1 MKLALMAFA
10 SILVVGH
17 RCVGKETI
25 ITRFLEHIPFTF
37 FPHSN
42 VFRCR
47 FWNNSFFTITD
58 ISINEYNGDLENLI
72 QNSTAFIYI
81 YSITSKE
88 SFALEKFHEMVV
100 RVKGT
105 NSFPFVL
112 VGHKCDKEEKRRVSV
127 FEGFRLSKI
136 INCKFFE
143 TCNLLDVD
151 PVFDEVLGHGYLS
164 QYKSTKDIPVEPE
177 SEPEKERKK
186 GSLKKRIKNILPF

>member
-1 MKLALMAFA
+1 MDFMPFLKTNHHHSDLSSISFTMKLWEFMVLSCATIALICFLKFPHKVLIMKLALMAFA
-10 SILVVGH
+10 SIFVVGH

-47 FWNNSFFTITD
+47 FLNNSFFTITD

-88 SFALEKFHEMVV
+88 FV
-100 RVKGT
+100 
-105 NSFPFVL
+105 PF
-112 VGHKCDKEEKRRVSV
+112 
-127 FEGFRLSKI
+127 
-136 INCKFFE
+136 
-143 TCNLLDVD
+143 T
-151 PVFDEVLGHGYLS
+151 
-164 QYKSTKDIPVEPE
+164 
-177 SEPEKERKK
+177 
-186 GSLKKRIKNILPF
+186 